1 LIDGFLHPGLAW
13 GALLAVVPLVIHLL
27 NRRRHR
33 PLAFGAMRFVA
44 LAYKRTRRRAL
55 LEDLLLLLLR
65 TGAVALL
72 ALALA
77 RPLTRG
83 EGLLGPLTEAR
94 RNLALIVDASAST
107 GQRLGVQTAFE
118 RILAR
123 ARERVA
129 ELDGDRGDRVL
140 LVWGDDQPRLLSWRG
155 PEEAL
160 ALLSDG
166 QIPSDGALELGSA
179 LGVVEEALASELFL
193 EDGAGLELVLLCD
206 GQRGLF
212 EAALDGGTGAMSPG
226 VATPGSGA
234 GTSASPSIAAPGP
247 AAPAAAEGSPAEPSQ
262 RQRPAFL
269 NALDRLAQ
277 RGLSLSVE
285 DLAAGGS
292 GENATLAELALVQ
305 PPRGPGLPIEFTARV
320 EVRANGPRPGARL
333 ALFVDGARAPVRTLD
348 LPAEGAAETAFSLS
362 FDAPGVH
369 LVEAS
374 LEADGLAIDDRRALV
389 VDVPR
394 PLRILGVNG
403 APDGQRIENDELG
416 FFRAVLT
423 PPEEGRYALGG
434 LAPFEFSEVDSDRFA
449 LGDQPLSEYDLI
461 VLANLAPPSGALVE
475 ALAEAVRQGTGLLIS
490 LGDRT
495 GVNEYRERLFDAD
508 GGGLLPGEP
517 LAQVAVPSRRDGYF
531 RVASFDAESPV
542 LAFFGDER
550 WRPYLTEVPVFEFI
564 EVRPLPDAR
573 VLASLDERSAPLL
586 IERRLGLGRVLLFTS
601 TLDAAWTRLP
611 ESPKSFVPL
620 VHELCFYA
628 ARRASTLRN
637 VPLGQPLRAELPSFP
652 RAPELVRPDGSR
664 SPLANEPTA
673 LGERRWALELA
684 PAARRVGV
692 WRLELEGQPDEL
704 FSVGFDPAEGRLER
718 LGPAELSSL
727 HPALAPYA
735 PGEASRAA
743 SSAAGQSEWWRALAA
758 LCLLALLADALLSG
772 WLSFRRGGPIP
783 RSNR

>member
-1 LIDGFLHPGLAW
+1 MIDGFLHPGLAL

-33 PLAFGAMRFVA
+33 PLAFGAMRFVV
-44 LAYKRTRRRAL
+44 LAHKRTRRRAL

-65 TGAVALL
+65 MGTVAAL

-107 GQRLGVQTAFE
+107 GQRVGVQTVFE

-140 LVWGDDQPRLLSWRG
+140 LVWGDDQPRLLAWRG

-160 ALLSDG
+160 ALLADG
-166 QIPSDGALELGSA
+166 QTPSDGRLELGAA
-179 LGVVEEALASELFL
+179 LSVVEEALTSELFL
-193 EDGAGLELVLLCD
+193 EDGAGLELVLLSD
-206 GQRGLF
+206 AQRGLF
-212 EAALDGGTGAMSPG
+212 EAALT
-226 VATPGSGA
+226 
-234 GTSASPSIAAPGP
+234 
-247 AAPAAAEGSPAEPSQ
+247 AAPAAPEPERDPAAAGGASEPAL
-262 RQRPAFL
+262 PAYMK
-269 NALDRLAQ
+269 ALERLAE
-277 RGLSLSVE
+277 RGLRLVVE
-285 DLAAGGS
+285 DLAAGAS
-292 GENATLAELALVQ
+292 GENSTLAELALVQ

-320 EVRANGPRPGARL
+320 ETRAAGPRPGAKL
-333 ALFVDGARAPVRTLD
+333 ALFVDGARAPVRSLD
-348 LPAEGAAETAFSLS
+348 LPAEGSAESAFSLS

-374 LEADGLAIDDRRALV
+374 LEADGLPLDDRRALV
-389 VDVPR
+389 VEVPR

-434 LAPFEFSEVDSDRFA
+434 LAPFEFTEVDADRFA
-449 LGDQPLSEYDLI
+449 LGDQELAEFDLI
-461 VLANLAPPSGALVE
+461 VLANLPPPSGALIE
-475 ALAEAVRQGTGLLIS
+475 ALTEAVRQGTGLLIS
-490 LGDRT
+490 CGDRT
-495 GVNEYRERLFDAD
+495 GVDEYRERLFDAD
-508 GGGLLPGEP
+508 GDGLLPGEP

-531 RVASFDAESPV
+531 RVASFDGQSPV
-542 LAFFGDER
+542 LAFFADER

-586 IERRLGLGRVLLFTS
+586 LERRLGLGRVLWFTS
-601 TLDAAWTRLP
+601 SLDAAWTRLP

-620 VHELCFYA
+620 VHELCFHA
-628 ARRASTLRN
+628 ARRAGTQRN
-637 VPLGQPLRAELPSFP
+637 VALGQPLRAELGSFP
-652 RAPELVRPDGSR
+652 RAPELVRPDGGRVPISAE
-664 SPLANEPTA
+664 PLP
-673 LGERRWALELA
+673 LGPRRWALELA
-684 PAARRVGV
+684 AAARRVGV

-718 LGPAELSSL
+718 LGPAELSGL
-727 HPALAPYA
+727 HPALAAYA
-735 PGEASRAA
+735 PGTA
-743 SSAAGQSEWWRALAA
+743 SSAVSGTAAQSEWWRALAA
-758 LCLLALLADALLSG
+758 LCLVALVGDALLSG
-772 WLSFRRGGPIP
+772 WLSFRRSGPISRSP
-783 RSNR
+783 R

>member
-1 LIDGFLHPGLAW
+1 LIEGFLHPGLAW
-13 GALLAVVPLVIHLL
+13 GALLAAVPLVIHLL

-44 LAYKRTRRRAL
+44 LAHKRTRRRAR

-65 TGAVALL
+65 TGAVVLL

-77 RPLTRG
+77 RPLTRADG
-83 EGLLGPLTEAR
+83 VLGPLTEAR

-129 ELDGDRGDRVL
+129 DLDGDRGDRVL

-160 ALLSDG
+160 ALLADG
-166 QIPSDGALELGSA
+166 QIPSDGSLELGTA

-212 EAALDGGTGAMSPG
+212 EAGLEGADEP
-226 VATPGSGA
+226 TD
-234 GTSASPSIAAPGP
+234 GP
-247 AAPAAAEGSPAEPSQ
+247 AEAASAAAESGSEPAPAA
-262 RQRPAFL
+262 RQRPAL
-269 NALDRLAQ
+269 LKALDRLAE
-277 RGLSLSVE
+277 RGLKLAVE

-292 GENATLAELALVQ
+292 GENTTLAELALVQ
-305 PPRGPGLPIEFTARV
+305 PPRGPGLPMEFTARV
-320 EVRANGPRPGARL
+320 EAQASGPRPGARL
-333 ALFVDGARAPVRTLD
+333 ALSVDGARAPVRSLD

-362 FDAPGVH
+362 FDVPGVH

-374 LEADGLAIDDRRALV
+374 LEADGLPIDDRRALV
-389 VDVPR
+389 VEVPR

-434 LAPFEFSEVDSDRFA
+434 LAPFEFSEVDADRFA
-449 LGDQPLSEYDLI
+449 LGDQTLSEFDLI
-461 VLANLAPPSGALVE
+461 VLANLPPPSGTLIE
-475 ALAEAVRQGTGLLIS
+475 ALGEAVRQGAGLLIS

-508 GGGLLPGEP
+508 GAGLLPGEP

-531 RVASFDAESPV
+531 RVTAFDAESPV

-586 IERRLGLGRVLLFTS
+586 LERRLGLGRVLLFTS

-620 VHELCFYA
+620 VHELCFHA
-628 ARRASTLRN
+628 ARRATTLRN
-637 VPLGQPLRAELPSFP
+637 VRLGQPLRAELASFP
-652 RAPELVRPDGSR
+652 RAPELLRPDGSR
-664 SPLANEPTA
+664 TPISAEPAA
-673 LGERRWALELA
+673 LGERRWALDLA

-704 FSVGFDPAEGRLER
+704 FSVGFDPAEGRLGR
-718 LGPAELSSL
+718 LGPAELASL
-727 HPALAPYA
+727 HPAIAPYEPGAASIAESGTAA
-735 PGEASRAA
+735 PG
-743 SSAAGQSEWWRALAA
+743 EWWRALAA
-758 LCLLALLADALLSG
+758 LCLLALLGDALLSG

-783 RSNR
+783 RNHR

>member
-1 LIDGFLHPGLAW
+1 MIDGFLHPGLAL

-44 LAYKRTRRRAL
+44 LAHKRTRRRAL

-65 TGAVALL
+65 MGTVAAL

-107 GQRLGVQTAFE
+107 GQRVGVQTVFD

-140 LVWGDDQPRLLSWRG
+140 LVWGDDQPRLLTWRG

-160 ALLSDG
+160 ALLAEG
-166 QIPSDGALELGSA
+166 QAPSDGALELGSA
-179 LGVVEEALASELFL
+179 LNVVEEALTSELFL
-193 EDGAGLELVLLCD
+193 EDGAGLELVLLSD
-206 GQRGLF
+206 AQRGLF
-212 EAALDGGTGAMSPG
+212 EAALESPPGADGPPALGADP
-226 VATPGSGA
+226 T
-234 GTSASPSIAAPGP
+234 AAPGADPAMDP
-247 AAPAAAEGSPAEPSQ
+247 AAPAGAAAERARPS
-262 RQRPAFL
+262 FMK
-269 NALDRLAQ
+269 ALDRLAE
-277 RGLSLSVE
+277 RGLSLAVE
-285 DLAAGGS
+285 DLAAGAS
-292 GENATLAELALVQ
+292 GENATLAELGLVQ
-305 PPRGPGLPIEFTARV
+305 PPRAPGLPIEFMARV
-320 EVRANGPRPGARL
+320 ESRSSGPRPGTKL
-333 ALFVDGARAPVRTLD
+333 ALFVDGARAPVRSLD
-348 LPAEGAAETAFSLS
+348 LPAQGAAETAFSLS
-362 FDAPGVH
+362 FDAPGAH
-369 LVEAS
+369 LIEAS
-374 LEADGLAIDDRRALV
+374 LEADGLPIDDRRALV

-423 PPEEGRYALGG
+423 PPEAGRYALGG
-434 LAPFEFSEVDSDRFA
+434 LAPFEYSEVDADRFA
-449 LGDQPLSEYDLI
+449 LADQALSDCDLI
-461 VLANLAPPSGALVE
+461 VLANLPPPSGALIE
-475 ALAEAVRQGTGLLIS
+475 ALSAAVQAGTGLLIT

-531 RVASFDAESPV
+531 RVASFDAQSPV

-586 IERRLGLGRVLLFTS
+586 LERRLGLGRVLLLTS
-601 TLDAAWTRLP
+601 SLDAAWTRLP
-611 ESPKSFVPL
+611 ESPRSFVPL
-620 VHELCFYA
+620 VHELCFHA
-628 ARRASTLRN
+628 ARRAGTRRN
-637 VPLGQPLRAELPSFP
+637 VAHGQPLRAELASFP
-652 RAPELVRPDGSR
+652 RAPELLRPDGGRAPIS
-664 SPLANEPTA
+664 AEPTA
-673 LGERRWALELA
+673 LGERRWALELS
-684 PAARRVGV
+684 PAARRTGV

-718 LGPAELSSL
+718 LGPAELSGL

-735 PGEASRAA
+735 PGAAGQASNGA
-743 SSAAGQSEWWRALAA
+743 SGQSEWWRALAA
-758 LCLLALLADALLSG
+758 LCLLALLGDALLSG